1 MMRPISV
8 NFHLWKPCNY
18 HCRFCFATF
27 RDVQGHLSLVD
38 AKRLLRLLREAG
50 TEKINFAGGEPTLHP
65 HFGELLAESRRLGF
79 VTSIVSNGSRIS
91 KLLEKNASDID
102 WVALS
107 VDSASET
114 IQKQLGRGD
123 GDHVQ
128 RSIALFDELHRREIH
143 VKLNTVVTRLNFQE
157 DMSAFVRR
165 VCPKRWKVFQV
176 LPVEGQNDG
185 SVEELLISPHQ
196 FQEFVERHQLLLE
209 EGFKPIAETN
219 DLMRDSYVMVN
230 PQGQFYN
237 TVTGRYLYSSS
248 ILEVGVDAALA
259 QVGWNVDNFFARGG
273 IYAWE

>member
-1 MMRPISV
+1 MRPISV

-27 RDVQGHLSLVD
+27 RDVQGYLTFSD
-38 AKRLLRLLREAG
+38 ATRLLLLLREAG

-65 HFGELLAESRRLGF
+65 YLGELLSESRRLGF
-79 VTSIVSNGSRIS
+79 VTSIVSNGARIAE
-91 KLLEKNASDID
+91 LLEKHSGNID

-107 VDSASET
+107 VDSASEV
-114 IQKQLGRGD
+114 IQKKLGRGN

-128 RSIALFDELHRREIH
+128 RSIALFDELHRYTIH

-157 DMSAFVRR
+157 DMSEFVRR
-165 VCPKRWKVFQV
+165 VRPERWKVFQV
-176 LPVEGQNDG
+176 LPVDGQNDG
-185 SVEELLISPHQ
+185 SVEELLISTQQ
-196 FQEFVERHQLLLE
+196 FQEFVERHQALLGE
-209 EGFKPIAETN
+209 NFRPVVETN
-219 DLMRDSYVMVN
+219 DLMRDSYVMIN

-237 TVTGRYLYSSS
+237 TTTGRHLYSSS

-259 QVGWNVDNFFARGG
+259 QVGWNVDNFLARGG

>member
-1 MMRPISV
+1 MRPIAV

-27 RDVQGHLSLVD
+27 RDVQGHLTFSD
-38 AKRLLRLLREAG
+38 AKRLLLLLREAG

-65 HFGELLAESRRLGF
+65 HLGELLFESRRLGF
-79 VTSIVSNGSRIS
+79 VTSIVSNGVRIAE
-91 KLLEKNASDID
+91 LLEKHAGNID

-107 VDSASET
+107 VDSASEV
-114 IQKQLGRGD
+114 IQKNLGRGN

-128 RSIALFDELHRREIH
+128 RSIALFDELHRYSIH

-157 DMSAFVRR
+157 DMSEFVRR
-165 VCPKRWKVFQV
+165 VRPERWKVFQV
-176 LPVEGQNDG
+176 LPVDGQNDG
-185 SVEELLISPHQ
+185 SVEELLISTQQ
-196 FQEFVERHQLLLE
+196 FQEFVERHQILLE
-209 EGFKPIAETN
+209 EGFRPVAETN
-219 DLMRDSYVMVN
+219 NLMKDSYVMIN

-237 TVTGRYLYSSS
+237 TTTGRYLYSSS

-259 QVGWNVDNFFARGG
+259 QVGWNVDNFLARGG

>member
-1 MMRPISV
+1 MRPISV

-27 RDVQGHLSLVD
+27 RDVQGHLTLTD
-38 AKRLLRLLREAG
+38 AMRLLSLLQHAG

-65 HFGELLAESRRLGF
+65 HLGELLVESRRLGL
-79 VTSIVSNGSRIS
+79 VTSIVSNGARIP
-91 KLLEKNASDID
+91 KLLEKHAGDID

-107 VDSASET
+107 VDSASEA

-128 RSIALFDELHRREIH
+128 RSIALFDELHRHGIH

-157 DMSAFVRR
+157 DMSEFVRR
-165 VCPKRWKVFQV
+165 VSPQRWKVFQV

-185 SVEELLISPHQ
+185 SVEELLISPRQ
-196 FQEFVERHQLLLE
+196 FHEFVERHQLLLGE
-209 EGFKPIAETN
+209 SLQPVAETN
-219 DLMRDSYVMVN
+219 DLMRDSYVMVD
-230 PQGQFYN
+230 PQGRFYN
-237 TVTGRYLYSSS
+237 TATGRHVYSLP

-273 IYAWE
+273 IYAWD

>member
-1 MMRPISV
+1 MRPISV

-27 RDVQGHLSLVD
+27 RDVQGYLTLSD
-38 AKRLLRLLREAG
+38 AKRLLFLLRDAG

-65 HFGELLAESRRLGF
+65 HFGELLSESHRLGF
-79 VTSIVSNGSRIS
+79 VTSIVSNGARIAE
-91 KLLEKNASDID
+91 LLENHANNID

-107 VDSASET
+107 VDSASEI
-114 IQKQLGRGD
+114 IQKNLGRGN

-128 RSIALFDELHRREIH
+128 RSIALFDQLHRYSIH
-143 VKLNTVVTRLNFQE
+143 VKLNTVVTHLNFQE
-157 DMSAFVRR
+157 DMSEFVRR
-165 VCPKRWKVFQV
+165 VRPERWKVFQV

-185 SVEELLISPHQ
+185 SVEELLISPEQ
-196 FQEFVERHQLLLE
+196 FQEFVERHQTLLD
-209 EGFKPIAETN
+209 EGFQLVAETN
-219 DLMRDSYVMVN
+219 NLMKDSYVMIN

-237 TVTGRYLYSSS
+237 TTTGRHLYSSP
-248 ILEVGVDAALA
+248 ILEVGVKVALA